1 LQARQQS
8 AKLHPLSSRFSWPSD
23 GTNGET
29 EDASTV
35 FEPIDVSLDVQ
46 SERQDDVERQS
57 STSKPYAVFRA
68 FSLISLVAIVIAAV
82 LLAMCYRYVSIHSIT
97 KQSEVSNTLI
107 AQAALGPLHEKIA
120 EFLVKN
126 SDGAAE
132 SFPEDATKSLND
144 LIKDT
149 RVRKVKVYNSHGG
162 VVFST
167 IPAEIGRH
175 QMNNSGVIGALSGQV
190 TSRLIYRDAFNRF
203 NGVSE
208 DDNLIQ
214 TYLPVQAHHAGAA
227 VGAFEI
233 YTDIT
238 PLVVDNEEAQM
249 IIVGTAILI
258 MVLLYVSLLAIVS
271 RIEKIIDLQQDALRE
286 RSELLAALS
295 ARMLNAQESE
305 KQRIAAELHER
316 VAQTLSAVKLNVET
330 ALAATRRGSGNPI
343 AILESMVPALQAA
356 TQDVR
361 TVAVGL
367 RPSSLDDLGL
377 LATLRWTCREFS
389 DKHPQVKLEYHLDIE
404 EDQVPVPL
412 RSIVFRVVEDAFAA
426 LGVSESVARVG
437 LTLAADASR
446 ITLTVRDDALRG
458 DPAEEGHPYA
468 HVRER
473 TVLAGGKFSC
483 YASSWGG
490 QMLKATW
497 LR

>member
-1 LQARQQS
+1 LPASPQS
-8 AKLHPLSSRFSWPSD
+8 ANLQRHPLAFAGGD
-23 GTNGET
+23 
-29 EDASTV
+29 EDDYDYEDVRPV
-35 FEPIDVSLDVQ
+35 FEPIDGAASAPPNRHETG
-46 SERQDDVERQS
+46 ERQFAP
-57 STSKPYAVFRA
+57 SKPYAVFRA
-68 FSLISLVAIVIAAV
+68 FSLISLIAIVIAAV
-82 LLAMCYRYVSIHSIT
+82 LLAMCYRFVSIRSIAT
-97 KQSEVSNTLI
+97 QSEANNTLM
-107 AQAALGPLHEKIA
+107 AQTAFGAVHESVAAFLARSNEGSA
-120 EFLVKN
+120 EAFPAAAAN
-126 SDGAAE
+126 S
-132 SFPEDATKSLND
+132 LRD
-144 LIKDT
+144 LIVDT
-149 RVRKVKVYNSHGG
+149 RVRKVKIYNGRGG

-167 IPAEIGRH
+167 VMAEVGRH
-175 QMNNSGVIGALSGQV
+175 QMNNPGLLTALSGQV
-190 TSRLIYRDAFNRF
+190 VSTLVYRDAFNRF
-203 NGVSE
+203 NGATE
-208 DDNLIQ
+208 DDNVVK
-214 TYLPVQAHHAGAA
+214 TSLPVQVDH
-227 VGAFEI
+227 VGPPVGVFEI
-233 YTDIT
+233 YTDIA
-238 PLVVDNEEAQM
+238 PLVAENEQAQM

-271 RIEKIIDLQQDALRE
+271 RIEKIIDLQQEALRE

-330 ALAATRRGSGNPI
+330 SLAGVKRGSGNPI
-343 AILESMVPALQAA
+343 AILEAMVPALQAA

-389 DKHPQVKLEYHLDIE
+389 EKHPQVKLEYHLDVE
-404 EDQVPVPL
+404 EEHVPL
-412 RSIVFRVVEDAFAA
+412 PLRAIIYRVVEDALAA
-426 LGVSESVARVG
+426 LAANASVGRIG
-437 LTLAADASR
+437 LSLSGDGSR
-446 ITLTVRDDALRG
+446 IILTVRDDALRG
-458 DPAEEGHPYA
+458 DPADEDHPYA

>member
-8 AKLHPLSSRFSWPSD
+8 AKLQPYAIRFAAVGD
-23 GTNGET
+23 ERDYEF
-29 EDASTV
+29 EDATPV
-35 FEPIDVSLDVQ
+35 FEPIDAATGAHQEGTD
-46 SERQDDVERQS
+46 RQVAS
-57 STSKPYAVFRA
+57 SKPYAVFRA

-82 LLAMCYRYVSIHSIT
+82 LLAMCYRYVSIRSIGA
-97 KQSEVSNTLI
+97 QSEAGNTLI
-107 AQAALGPLHEKIA
+107 AQAAFGPLHDDIA
-120 EFLVKN
+120 AFLTRN

-132 SFPEDATKSLND
+132 AFPAEAAKSLND
-144 LIKDT
+144 LILDT

-167 IPAEIGRH
+167 VPAEIGRH
-175 QMNNSGVIGALSGQV
+175 QMNNVGVIGALAGQA
-190 TSRLIYRDAFNRF
+190 TSKLIYRDAFNRF
-203 NGVSE
+203 NGVSD
-208 DDNLIQ
+208 DDNMVQ
-214 TYLPVQAHHAGAA
+214 TYLPVQVHHAGPA
-227 VGAFEI
+227 VGVFEL
-233 YTDIT
+233 YTDIA
-238 PLVVDNEEAQM
+238 PLVAENEQAQM
-249 IIVGTAILI
+249 VIVGTAILI
-258 MVLLYVSLLAIVS
+258 MVLLYISLLAIVS
-271 RIEKIIDLQQDALRE
+271 RIEKIIDLQQEALRE

-330 ALAATRRGSGNPI
+330 ALAAVRRGSGNPVG
-343 AILESMVPALQAA
+343 ILESMVPALQAA

-367 RPSSLDDLGL
+367 RPASLDDLGL
-377 LATLRWTCREFS
+377 LATLRWICREFS
-389 DKHPQVKLEYHLDIE
+389 DKHPQVKLEYHLDVE
-404 EDQVPVPL
+404 EDQVPLPL
-412 RSIVFRVVEDAFAA
+412 RSIIYRVVEDALVALAA
-426 LGVSESVARVG
+426 SESVARVG
-437 LTLAADASR
+437 ISLAADAAR

-483 YASSWGG
+483 YTSSWGG